1 MERIITADL
10 VLINNLSSR
19 IYTENR
25 PSMNFTIEKSIE
37 ILERTPEVLEAM
49 LKNISAEWTEKTE
62 GGETWSV
69 FDVLGHLVHGEKTDW
84 IPRVEIILSD
94 RQDKT
99 FEPFERFA
107 QFEESKGKT
116 LPELLDEFKRL
127 RKKNIDVLR
136 SKKLTGK
143 NLKEKGVHP
152 AFGEVTLAQLIS
164 TWTVHDLDH
173 VAQISRV
180 MAKQYK
186 EEVGP
191 WIDYLRIL
199 NL

>member
-1 MERIITADL
+1 M
-10 VLINNLSSR
+10 SFS
-19 IYTENR
+19 
-25 PSMNFTIEKSIE
+25 IEKSIE
-37 ILERTPEVLEAM
+37 ILERTPEVLETM
-49 LKNISAEWTEKTE
+49 LGNVSAEWTENNE

-84 IPRVEIILSD
+84 LPRMEIILSD
-94 RQDKT
+94 APDKT
-99 FEPFERFA
+99 FKPFDRFA

-116 LPELLDEFKRL
+116 LAQLLDEFKEL
-127 RKKNIDVLR
+127 RKKNIGVLR
-136 SKKLTGK
+136 DK
-143 NLKEKGVHP
+143 NLSGRTLEEKGVHP
-152 AFGEVTLAQLIS
+152 AFGEVTLSQLLA

-173 VAQISRV
+173 IAQISRV

-191 WIDYLRIL
+191 WIEYLRIL